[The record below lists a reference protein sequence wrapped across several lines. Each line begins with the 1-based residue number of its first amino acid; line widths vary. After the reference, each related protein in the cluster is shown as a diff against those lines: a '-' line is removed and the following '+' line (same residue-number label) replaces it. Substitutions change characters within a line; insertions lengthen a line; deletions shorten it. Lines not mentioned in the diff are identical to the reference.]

1 MGWEEIE
8 LRRVRRRERKKVRER
23 EGCHGVTYRE
33 LLLIK

>member
-8 LRRVRRRERKKVRER
+8 FRGERRREGKKVRER